1 MENKLAEI
9 NATVVPKTKETLEVL
24 ANASGLSVGE
34 VIDRMLLA
42 VSPSDVNDAYLL
54 ILDQVLI
61 ATQRLE
67 HDQFNEVIL
76 MVLKALEDAFAKD
89 EPEEIV
95 STLKNVVNKL
105 SVRKFLKNNPSIL
118 ENQKMVF
125 HKVKE
130 VTPLEDYILKIK
142 FIEGCT
148 KKYDVKPLFDELP
161 YFADLKDN
169 DLFSKVYVSGGG
181 YGIIWNDVLDL
192 DCNELWNNGTIIE

>member
-1 MENKLAEI
+1 MGNKLAEI

-130 VTPLEDYILKIK
+130 VTPLEDYILEIK

-161 YFADLKDN
+161 YFTDLKDN

>member
-1 MENKLAEI
+1 MGNKLAEI

-130 VTPLEDYILKIK
+130 VTPLEDYILEIK

-161 YFADLKDN
+161 YFTDLKDN
-169 DLFSKVYVSGGG
+169 DLFSRVYVSGGG

>member
-130 VTPLEDYILKIK
+130 VTPLEDYILEIK

-148 KKYDVKPLFDELP
+148 KKYDIKPLFDELP
-161 YFADLKDN
+161 YFTDLKDN

-192 DCNELWNNGTIIE
+192 DCNELWNNGTIC

>member
-130 VTPLEDYILKIK
+130 VTPFEDYILEIK

-148 KKYDVKPLFDELP
+148 KKYDIKPLFDELP
-161 YFADLKDN
+161 YFTDLKDN

>member
-1 MENKLAEI
+1 MGNKLAEI

-130 VTPLEDYILKIK
+130 VTPLEDYILEIK
-142 FIEGCT
+142 FIEGYT

-161 YFADLKDN
+161 YFTDLKDN

-192 DCNELWNNGTIIE
+192 DCNELWNNGTIC

>member
-1 MENKLAEI
+1 MGNKLAEI

-95 STLKNVVNKL
+95 TTLKNVVNKL

-130 VTPLEDYILKIK
+130 VTPLEDYILEIK

-161 YFADLKDN
+161 YFTDLKDN

>member
-130 VTPLEDYILKIK
+130 VTPLEDYILEIK

-148 KKYDVKPLFDELP
+148 KKYDIKPLFDELP
-161 YFADLKDN
+161 YFTDLKDN

>member
-1 MENKLAEI
+1 MGNKLAEI

-130 VTPLEDYILKIK
+130 VTPLEDYILEIK

-161 YFADLKDN
+161 YFTDLKDN

-181 YGIIWNDVLDL
+181 YGIIWNEVLDL